1 MNGFYVSMIFLGI
14 LLVLVSLL
22 FIAFDK
28 KKVFNFT
35 KTFDDK
41 KQQLTEIINDAEQMI
56 EELNKFSDYIVNQ
69 MDLKNKELDQN
80 LKNAEDKVLAL
91 GERVKAMSVSTSA
104 GTAANPAED
113 CSSVQPPVSIIQA
126 SGQSNRAASIYRTK
140 TAKTKRKSKNVIIDE
155 AKVPEDSGNMEEIQK
170 AAERHQKNDETEA
183 AFYKKNNVV
192 PLRNK
197 YSEVLSLSRQG
208 IESLDIARML
218 NLGKGEVELII
229 GLRSE
234 QLQ

>member
-91 GERVKAMSVSTSA
+91 GERVKAMNVSTSA

-113 CSSVQPPVSIIQA
+113 GSSVQPPVSIIQA
-126 SGQSNRAASIYRTK
+126 SGQSNRAASVYRTK
-140 TAKTKRKSKNVIIDE
+140 TAKTKRKSENVIIDE

-170 AAERHQKNDETEA
+170 AAERHQKTDETEA